1 VKKGE
6 VAHNKGKQKADYPFG
21 MYGSPTYISWNNM
34 KNRCRNSSNPKS
46 VINYQS
52 RGIGYDPRWES
63 FALFLEDM
71 GVRPDGKTLERLDN
85 SKGYYKS
92 NCTWASVS
100 QQNRNRRPHSNTGI
114 KHISAVKGA
123 YVVHV
128 KPFKYKRFLTLEKA
142 VEYKNFLFKVLRENI
157 VLKEGSMLVDQI
169 TYTKRHNEGNYS
181 HSEYTLVATIEEGD
195 CPLKC
200 LAELQ
205 EVVRKSISGEF
216 ASEAVAPVEEKKV
229 EAPKVEEAPKAETPK
244 RGRKPAAKETPAPV
258 VEEDK
263 IDGQDVPPVIPT
275 DAAGSD
281 EMEEVE
287 SPYAPKG
294 VVIYDKGNKD
304 HRDRLAAFLNKSYPN
319 WKTEP
324 KEKLKE
330 FSASLVGK
338 AFEDSQGNMLKSFQD
353 LVASSLA

>member
-1 VKKGE
+1 MNYIKTIEFLARVNLGNYEHEEIKISAAVPEDASVAAVMAEVK
-6 VAHNKGKQKADYPFG
+6 ATAYRIFA
-21 MYGSPTYISWNNM
+21 M
-34 KNRCRNSSNPKS
+34 PKS
-46 VINYQS
+46 
-52 RGIGYDPRWES
+52 
-63 FALFLEDM
+63 A
-71 GVRPDGKTLERLDN
+71 
-85 SKGYYKS
+85 
-92 NCTWASVS
+92 
-100 QQNRNRRPHSNTGI
+100 
-114 KHISAVKGA
+114 AV
-123 YVVHV
+123 V
-128 KPFKYKRFLTLEKA
+128 
-142 VEYKNFLFKVLRENI
+142 
-157 VLKEGSMLVDQI
+157 
-169 TYTKRHNEGNYS
+169 
-181 HSEYTLVATIEEGD
+181 
-195 CPLKC
+195 
-200 LAELQ
+200 
-205 EVVRKSISGEF
+205 
-216 ASEAVAPVEEKKV
+216 EAVAPVEEKKV
-229 EAPKVEEAPKAETPK
+229 DAPKVEEAPKAETPK

-263 IDGQDVPPVIPT
+263 IDGQDVPPVIPA

-294 VVIYDKGNKD
+294 VVIYDKVNKD